1 MILMRKISGISKWDG
16 TNEVHRCD
24 QFICGDA
31 LGDLKTT
38 QNALSVWKA
47 DDETDR
53 YRGCCCCISIE

>member
-38 QNALSVWKA
+38 QNTLS
-47 DDETDR
+47 DD
-53 YRGCCCCISIE
+53 SAVSVPSVAV